1 MKCILRL
8 QEEKPKSQ
16 TAASKLFGTA
26 GMKKAP
32 FARNAGSSSGFS
44 PHKEAALK

>member
-8 QEEKPKSQ
+8 QEEKLKSQ

-26 GMKKAP
+26 GMKGTP
-32 FARNAGSSSGFS
+32 FARSAKSISSFS